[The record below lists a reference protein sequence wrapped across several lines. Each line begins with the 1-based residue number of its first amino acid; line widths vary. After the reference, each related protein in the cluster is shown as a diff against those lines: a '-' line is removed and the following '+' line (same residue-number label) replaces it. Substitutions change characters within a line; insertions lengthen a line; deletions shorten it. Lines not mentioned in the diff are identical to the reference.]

1 MQNAIE
7 LSDEAEAALSDARR
21 VVYQKVR
28 KCAADL
34 EVADSAVAAAI
45 ENVGTCFDAL
55 TEFEK
60 FIASIPKPDFMSLW
74 RESKATRASGL

>member
-1 MQNAIE
+1 MQNPIE

-28 KCAADL
+28 QCAADL

-45 ENVGTCFDAL
+45 ENVGTCFDSL
-55 TEFEK
+55 TTFEK
-60 FIASIPKPDFMSLW
+60 FVAAIPAPTYMDLW
-74 RESKATRASGL
+74 RESKRTRASGL